1 MRTEGVVRG
10 ELAPVPLNCRT
21 AAESVPHGRF
31 LISSGHFRYHDA
43 VNFRRRTR
51 VRRSSPARPL
61 VRPFLPRSHSLNK
74 GRFLDTL
81 LQFANLVLHID
92 KFLGVFIHEYGAW
105 VYAVLFLI
113 VFCETGLVVLP
124 FLPGDSLL
132 FIGGA
137 FCATGEMNLGLLIVL
152 LLVAAIAG
160 NTVNY
165 MVGRAIGPRV
175 FNSHIPLLE
184 RFLDRAAL
192 QKTHNFYEKH
202 GGKTIVLARFI
213 PVVRTFA
220 PFVAGASE
228 MTVSRF
234 QLFNILGALLWV
246 LLLVLL
252 GYFFGNIPFIRQ
264 YLNLIVLVG
273 IGAAVVPVVLG
284 AVWKMTRKNT
294 SKAGTR

>member
-1 MRTEGVVRG
+1 
-10 ELAPVPLNCRT
+10 
-21 AAESVPHGRF
+21 
-31 LISSGHFRYHDA
+31 
-43 VNFRRRTR
+43 
-51 VRRSSPARPL
+51 
-61 VRPFLPRSHSLNK
+61 
-74 GRFLDTL
+74 LDTL

-92 KFLGVFIHEYGAW
+92 KFLGVFIHQYGAW

-137 FCATGEMNLGLLIVL
+137 FAATHEMNLGLLLVL
-152 LLVAAIAG
+152 LIVAAITG

-165 MVGRAIGPRV
+165 LIGRAIGPAV
-175 FNSHIPLLE
+175 FNTRIRGLE

-192 QKTHNFYEKH
+192 QKTHDFYERH

-220 PFVAGASE
+220 PFVAG
-228 MTVSRF
+228 VSQMSMQRF
-234 QLFNILGALLWV
+234 QLFNVAGALFWV

-252 GYFFGNIPFIRQ
+252 GFFFGNIPFIRQ
-264 YLNLIVLVG
+264 YLNVIVLVG
-273 IGAAVVPVVLG
+273 IGAAIVPVLIG
-284 AVWKMTRKNT
+284 GVWKMMRKDARGGALRKPN
-294 SKAGTR
+294 GG

>member
-1 MRTEGVVRG
+1 M
-10 ELAPVPLNCRT
+10 
-21 AAESVPHGRF
+21 
-31 LISSGHFRYHDA
+31 
-43 VNFRRRTR
+43 
-51 VRRSSPARPL
+51 
-61 VRPFLPRSHSLNK
+61 
-74 GRFLDTL
+74 DTL

-92 KFLGVFIHEYGAW
+92 KFLGVFIHQYGAW

-137 FCATGEMNLGLLIVL
+137 FCAAGEMNVGFLIVL
-152 LLVAAIAG
+152 LLAAAVSG

-165 MVGRAIGPRV
+165 MIGRAIGPRV
-175 FNSHIPLLE
+175 FNTHIPFLE
-184 RFLDRAAL
+184 RFLDRSAL
-192 QKTHNFYEKH
+192 QKTHDFYEKH

-220 PFVAGASE
+220 PFVAGASQ
-228 MTVSRF
+228 MTASRF

-264 YLNLIVLVG
+264 YLNVIVLVG
-273 IGAAVVPVVLG
+273 IGAAVVPVLLG
-284 AVWKMTRKNT
+284 ALWKMTRKSAAKT
-294 SKAGTR
+294 TDSR